1 MELKKKIAVL
11 CDYRLMP
18 ERVGGMDRFFW
29 LFDFE
34 CKALG
39 HEIVW
44 FFPNESHHEGY
55 VNLSIIAANGKSV
68 EQTFLEYGE
77 SFDVIFTHFLEL
89 CTTFYQQV
97 KKQKLATKIIAV
109 DHNPRPFTG
118 YPLKKRI
125 QKRVKGLLYSQ
136 YIDLFVG
143 VSQYTVHEIIK
154 DFGTHLERKSKVVY
168 NGISYEQFQKR
179 KDRNLQKPTF
189 LVACHL
195 RYSKGIQDLIAAVAL
210 LPQNILSDLKIDVY
224 GEGPYKNELINLIQ
238 SNGLSHVFLLKGS
251 IFNLNEVYCRYDYLI
266 HPTHEETFCYSV
278 IEGIMCNV
286 PVITTV
292 SPGGNVLN
300 QIINDENGFLY
311 KIKDVVTLSKI
322 ISQVFFGEKTI
333 TGNISLAIEKKFSI
347 EQMVANYIGLIGG
360 E

>member
-29 LFDFE
+29 LFDAE
-34 CKALG
+34 CKAQG
-39 HEIVW
+39 HEVVW
-44 FFPNESHHEGY
+44 FFPNDSKHQGY
-55 VNLSIIAANGKSV
+55 SELSIVPTDGKSI
-68 EQTFLEYGE
+68 EQTFLDYDQP
-77 SFDVIFTHFLEL
+77 FDVVFTHFLEL
-89 CTTFYQQV
+89 CTPFYQEV
-97 KKQKLATKIIAV
+97 KKQQLAKKIIAV

-125 QKRVKGLLYSQ
+125 QKRVKGLLYSR

-154 DFGTHLERKSKVVY
+154 DFGSRLIKKSKVVY
-168 NGISYEQFQKR
+168 NGIAYEKFKKR
-179 KDRNLQKPTF
+179 TDRNLQSPTF

-210 LPQNILSDLKIDVY
+210 LPQPILSDLKIDVY
-224 GEGPYKNELINLIQ
+224 GEGPYKNELIRLIRNKNLEQ
-238 SNGLSHVFLLKGS
+238 VFQIKGS
-251 IFNLNEVYCRYDYLI
+251 VSNLYELYCNYDYLI
-266 HPTHEETFCYSV
+266 HPSHEETFCYSV
-278 IEGIMCNV
+278 IESMISNV

-300 QIINDENGFLY
+300 QIENNDNGFLFE
-311 KIKDVVTLSKI
+311 IKDILALSKTLN
-322 ISQVFFGEKTI
+322 QVFLGEKKI
-333 TGNISLAIEKKFSI
+333 LGNINEKIEITFSI
-347 EQMVANYIGLIGG
+347 EKMVDNYLKLV
-360 E
+360 

>member
-29 LFDFE
+29 LFDAE

-39 HEIVW
+39 HDIVW
-44 FFPNESHHEGY
+44 FFPNESRHEGY
-55 VNLSIIAANGKSV
+55 ADLTIIAANGKSV
-68 EQTFLEYGE
+68 EQTFLEYGQ

-89 CTTFYQQV
+89 CTPFYKTV
-97 KKQKLATKIIAV
+97 KKNKLANKIITV
-109 DHNPRPFTG
+109 DHNPRPYLG

-125 QKRVKGLLYSQ
+125 QKRVKGFLYSS

-154 DFGTHLERKSKVVY
+154 DFGRYLSRKSKVVY
-168 NGISYEQFQKR
+168 NGIAYEKFKKR

-195 RYSKGIQDLIAAVAL
+195 RYSKGIQDLVAAVAL

-224 GEGPYKNELINLIQ
+224 GEGDYQSTLEHLIEQYNIH
-238 SNGLSHVFLLKGS
+238 NHFVFKGS
-251 IFNLNEVYCRYDYLI
+251 VSNLYTIYHQYDYLLQ
-266 HPTHEETFCYSV
+266 PTHMECFSLAILESLSA
-278 IEGIMCNV
+278 NV
-286 PVITTV
+286 PVITTPV
-292 SPGGNVLN
+292 GGNEEV
-300 QIINDENGFLY
+300 IVTGVNGFILPVQNPEKWSELLMKLFSGEE
-311 KIKDVVTLSKI
+311 KITANTSDLIAT
-322 ISQVFFGEKTI
+322 E
-333 TGNISLAIEKKFSI
+333 FSI
-347 EQMVANYIGLIGG
+347 ERMVANYVALIN
-360 E
+360 EK